1 MALAREAAAR
11 PDAIRRH
18 NLGLLLGEI
27 HRDGELTRA
36 QLTQRL
42 ALSRST
48 VGALVADLT
57 ALGLVV
63 ERVPSGGVRAGRPSH
78 VVGPRDDGPYAI
90 AVDVDVTRVASAA
103 VGLGGQ
109 VLARHGSLATGQ
121 PPSPRDVAAQ
131 IAHAV
136 HALGDLVCPGSWPV
150 GIGVSVPGTVSSR
163 NDVVEFAPNL
173 NWHGEPL
180 GAILTETAPYGLP
193 VRLGND
199 ADLAVTAERLRG
211 AGRGSDDIVFL
222 MGRVG
227 VGAGIVANGRPLSGH
242 HGHAGEVG
250 HNVVDP
256 SGPRCHCGKRGC
268 VETYIGEKALL
279 KLANRRRPPT
289 SENVA
294 ALFADAHRGDEQAAV
309 AVRAVAKALG
319 HTIASLVNVLNS
331 ERVILGGSLASVF
344 DFATA
349 EVGAAVS
356 EYAMTAGHAAVQL
369 RTPGLGSDSPLL
381 GAAELVFADLLADP
395 LAARASTESLIRP

>member
-1 MALAREAAAR
+1 MVMVRETAAR

-48 VGALVADLT
+48 VGALVADLSG
-57 ALGLVV
+57 LGLVD
-63 ERVPSGGVRAGRPSH
+63 ERVPTGGVRAGRPSH

-90 AVDVDVTRVASAA
+90 AVDVDVTRIASAA
-103 VGLGGQ
+103 VGLGGR
-109 VLARHGSLATGQ
+109 VLARHGSVPRGR
-121 PPSPRDVAAQ
+121 PPSPEEVGAHVAEAAQ
-131 IAHAV
+131 
-136 HALGDLVCPGSWPV
+136 ALSVLVSPGAWAV
-150 GIGVSVPGTVSSR
+150 GIGVSVPGTVDSR
-163 NDVVEFAPNL
+163 DGDVEFAPNL
-173 NWHGEPL
+173 NWHDAPF
-180 GAILTETAPYGLP
+180 GAILADTAPRGLP
-193 VRLGND
+193 VLLGND

-222 MGRVG
+222 MGRIG
-227 VGAGIVANGRPLSGH
+227 VGAGIVANGRPLRGH

-289 SENVA
+289 AENVA

-309 AVRAVAKALG
+309 AVRTVARSLG
-319 HTIASLVNVLNS
+319 HAIASLVNVLNP
-331 ERVILGGSLASVF
+331 ERVILGGSLAGVF
-344 DFATA
+344 DFAMN
-349 EVGAAVS
+349 EVNSAVS
-356 EYAMTAGHAAVQL
+356 DYAMTAGHATVQL
-369 RTPGLGSDSPLL
+369 CTPGLGSDSSLL
-381 GAAELVFADLLADP
+381 GAAELVFTELLADP
-395 LAARASTESLIRP
+395 LAARCAST